1 MMALIGQEVFGM
13 TKEVQREIQR
23 KLRVLQ
29 HAERTGQVSKTCRY
43 FGIGRA
49 SFYRWKRAYERD
61 GEDGLANAKPIP
73 KSSPNQTPVEVEE
86 KVLHLRRKY
95 HLGPER
101 IMWYMARYHAVR
113 MSDATIY
120 RTLKRHGLNRLPRG
134 TRLRKI
140 HTKRYNKQVPGH
152 HIQMDVKFLTFIGKN
167 DQKVRRFQ
175 YTAIDDATRV
185 RALKVYKRH
194 TQANAID
201 FVNHIIDK
209 FPFRIREIRTDN
221 GHEFQAKFHW
231 HVEDLGIRHAY
242 IKPSSP
248 QLNGKVERSH
258 RSDSQEFYQLLTY
271 KGDVDLEE
279 RLDEWERFY
288 NFHRPHGAFKGKT
301 PYEALRE
308 KL

>member
-1 MMALIGQEVFGM
+1 
-13 TKEVQREIQR
+13 
-23 KLRVLQ
+23 
-29 HAERTGQVSKTCRY
+29 VSKTCRY

-167 DQKVRRFQ
+167 GQKVRRFQ